1 MSKWEV
7 LTCRYLDDN
16 AGLFSGPDMINQKTS
31 HMNINNVFVVTA
43 TGITLTPLL
52 LTLLFSDMT
61 VLTRLFLELTEFFT
75 PFPWMVLAASGIFHD
90 VSSFA
95 HAAILWLF
103 QLRWTGCLMDFFTL
117 TPHSTL
123 LSFLAVSQAL
133 PSLAGSRAV
142 LDLEGS
148 YSLDYYSC
156 WREMPRHSS
165 KNTI

>member
-1 MSKWEV
+1 
-7 LTCRYLDDN
+7 
-16 AGLFSGPDMINQKTS
+16 MINQKTS

-61 VLTRLFLELTEFFT
+61 ELTRLFLELTEFLT

-103 QLRWTGCLMDFFTL
+103 QLRWTGCLIDFFAL

-148 YSLDYYSC
+148 YSLDCCFC
-156 WREMPRHSS
+156 WRELPRHIP
-165 KNTI
+165 KNTM